1 MRRLSLLLLVSW
13 CLAMTPDDVSRHTEW
28 MDTAQDHWRAG
39 GTILKRLTPIVPEVG
54 HNKSK
59 P

>member
-1 MRRLSLLLLVSW
+1 
-13 CLAMTPDDVSRHTEW
+13 MTPDDVSRHTEW